1 MAATSWRWDSRTICR
16 SAPRSTACR
25 SSRSYGR
32 GGSPPSREISHIQPD
47 RFQRSRVLWHPCR
60 IMNFR
65 PVPFPSTNGG
75 FVMRR
80 TQLFPLIVASLLLLA
95 AAPPSKSPSVREDVQ
110 GFVRAFVDASN
121 RADVTAVMEMYSQK
135 AGIASIGDGE
145 ITRGWDAIRTESDEI
160 VGKEGAY

>member
-1 MAATSWRWDSRTICR
+1 
-16 SAPRSTACR
+16 
-25 SSRSYGR
+25 
-32 GGSPPSREISHIQPD
+32 
-47 RFQRSRVLWHPCR
+47 
-60 IMNFR
+60 
-65 PVPFPSTNGG
+65 
-75 FVMRR
+75 MRR

-95 AAPPSKSPSVREDVQ
+95 AAPASKSPSVREDVQ

-160 VGKEGAY
+160 VGKEGAYKISLGSIDVMPIGTLGAIAFAPYAVTVATDQGATQLSGAISLVLEKTGGAWKIVHEHTSFKAAASQE